1 MIMRLISDDGKRTV
15 NVGGGDVWKAL
26 YSTTVNCLGKKKKKY
41 DLAFDFLQS
50 GKCEGKNGYEVAR
63 QINLIRDALAQVSP
77 DKAVYDID
85 NPKLLAPWKD
95 NLSPVVTSCA
105 NMFTTADG
113 QDLLFEIVSILCY
126 AQVTKTN
133 IVSE

>member
-1 MIMRLISDDGKRTV
+1 M
-15 NVGGGDVWKAL
+15 
-26 YSTTVNCLGKKKKKY
+26 
-41 DLAFDFLQS
+41 AFDFLQS
-50 GKCEGKNGYEVAR
+50 GKCEGKNGYEVAG

-95 NLSPVVTSCA
+95 NLSPVVTSRA

>member
-1 MIMRLISDDGKRTV
+1 M
-15 NVGGGDVWKAL
+15 
-26 YSTTVNCLGKKKKKY
+26 
-41 DLAFDFLQS
+41 
-50 GKCEGKNGYEVAR
+50 
-63 QINLIRDALAQVSP
+63 
-77 DKAVYDID
+77 YDID

-126 AQVTKTN
+126 TQVTKTN